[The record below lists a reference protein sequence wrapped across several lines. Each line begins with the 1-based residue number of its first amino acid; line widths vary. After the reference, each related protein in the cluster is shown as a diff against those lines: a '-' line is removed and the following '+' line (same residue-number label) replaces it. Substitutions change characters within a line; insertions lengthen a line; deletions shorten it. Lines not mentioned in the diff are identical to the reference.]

1 MRVPWAVSVGPKS
14 KDKSP
19 HKGHTVETGLG
30 GNAAAAKSLCKS
42 KDNPLQHN
50 PANTW
55 ILGFWPA
62 EQ

>member
-30 GNAAAAKSLCKS
+30 GNAATAKSLCKS
-42 KDNPLQHN
+42 KDNPL
-50 PANTW
+50 
-55 ILGFWPA
+55 
-62 EQ
+62 